1 VLWFLLGLVCFSSVV
16 VVTLL
21 AALMLAYP
29 YSRSPLPSETG
40 PRDQWGSDQV
50 VRFDR
55 ETR

>member
-29 YSRSPLPSETG
+29 SSRSPLPSETG
-40 PRDQWGSDQV
+40 PRDQWDFGPA